1 MVFFEIP
8 ITEGN
13 ENCVRFEPF
22 GLMDGEHAH
31 AIDHRAGYGFG
42 RQDFVPMVQEIRKGR
57 SMVLQIGRNLVEEI
71 SEISQLP
78 CRVRLFGIA
87 GGGILPEP
95 EYPNQFLA
103 EFVKRHGGEFGASAR
118 KFLRQGIQQRLA
130 IVERHV
136 GAIGFSQ
143 GSKRQFVI
151 GIGQHAQRVN
161 HNQHCGRSRQQKRL
175 VGNKRYVFFSKSV
188 YNISRLPFPADE
200 YAHIAIRKP
209 VGVQPL
215 HLLRHFIE
223 HSPALFFVFGR
234 RTVL

>member
-1 MVFFEIP
+1 
-8 ITEGN
+8 
-13 ENCVRFEPF
+13 
-22 GLMDGEHAH
+22 
-31 AIDHRAGYGFG
+31 
-42 RQDFVPMVQEIRKGR
+42 
-57 SMVLQIGRNLVEEI
+57 MVLQIGRNLVKEI

-78 CRVRLFGIA
+78 FRVRLFGIA

-103 EFVKRHGGEFGASAR
+103 EFVKRHGSEFCASAR
-118 KFLRQGIQQRLA
+118 KGLRQSIQQRLA
-130 IVERHV
+130 IVEHNV

-209 VGVQPL
+209 VGVQP
-215 HLLRHFIE
+215 
-223 HSPALFFVFGR
+223 
-234 RTVL
+234 